1 MDTLQCSHASPAPL
15 IQGVVAACLLGT
27 TALLLGQVPADPYA
41 LWDDRLTPVATA
53 PFSRMEPFEATYRL
67 GWEGV
72 AAGGVELK
80 VSEGRTPERLAIMA
94 SGGPNEWVYKLWN
107 YHADYY
113 GEAGSRGEVPS
124 WFHMDESVA
133 RGSIYSDALFSTNAV
148 YFCHRLISEEKPWW
162 YTPLPGVRDLFA
174 SMLFIRSQP
183 LRDRDHLMLTI
194 FPDQNPYLVDLTVEG
209 RETLMIQGR
218 KTPAIR
224 FSIRIRTIQTMGEHR
239 GKLEPHKKFHSGRV
253 WMSDDSRRLPLKAE
267 VDVFIGSVFA
277 ELEKINPA
285 L

>member
-1 MDTLQCSHASPAPL
+1 
-15 IQGVVAACLLGT
+15 
-27 TALLLGQVPADPYA
+27 
-41 LWDDRLTPVATA
+41 
-53 PFSRMEPFEATYRL
+53 MEPFEATYCL
-67 GWEGV
+67 GWEGME
-72 AAGGVELK
+72 AGSVELK
-80 VSEGRTPERLAIMA
+80 ISEGSTPERLAIMA
-94 SGGPNEWVYKLWN
+94 SGGPNEWVHKLWN
-107 YHADYY
+107 YHANYY
-113 GEAGSRGEVPS
+113 GEADSRGEVPS

-148 YFCHRLISEEKPWW
+148 YFCHRLTSEEKPWW

-194 FPDQNPYLVDLTVEG
+194 FPDQNPYLVDLNVEG
-209 RETLMIQGR
+209 RETLTILGK

-239 GKLEPHKKFHSGRV
+239 GKIARHKKFHSGRV

-277 ELEKINPA
+277 ELKKISPT